1 MDEVSPSRFGLSHGR
16 YANIRSLV
24 LKALKLAGVAALPSR
39 HISRLSPEWQQLYN
53 LSAKTAATSEPLTL
67 HASLL

>member
-24 LKALKLAGVAALPSR
+24 LKAPSSREGLLYQVAISFGSALNGSSSMILCQNGR
-39 HISRLSPEWQQLYN
+39 NE
-53 LSAKTAATSEPLTL
+53 
-67 HASLL
+67 